1 MSTKPHKTGNGAL
14 MRRFLPYLIK
24 YKGVLFFDLF
34 CAALTTLCDI
44 ALPTIMRTLTN
55 TVSAAA
61 LTVDTVLRMAALYFV
76 LRIIDGA
83 ASYFMSGIGHI
94 MGVHIETDMRRDAF
108 DHLLRLD
115 HTYYNNTKVGQ
126 IMGRI
131 TNDLFDVTEFAHHC
145 PEEFF
150 IAGIKIVASFVIL
163 CQASIPLTL
172 IVFACVPLMGVVS
185 VKLNHKLRERF
196 RQQRFQIGEL
206 NATIEDSL
214 LGQRVVKAFAAEDLE
229 REKFEQGNREFEKI
243 KTLGYHA
250 MAAFNTSTRMFDGL
264 MYFVVILAGGLSL
277 VYGAISA
284 GDLVAYVLYVS
295 TLIATIRRIVEFA
308 EQFQRGM
315 TGIERFAEIM
325 DTPIA
330 IADKP
335 DAKPLE
341 VKQGGIEFKDVS
353 FEYPDDHNQVLHH
366 VNLTIRPG
374 ESLALVGPSG
384 GGKTTLCNLIPRF
397 YDVTGGT
404 VLVDGQDVRD
414 VQLHSLRQ
422 AIGVVQQDVYLFS
435 GTVAENIAYG
445 RPGATRAEIEEA
457 ARLAGADGFVRA
469 LKNGYDT
476 YVGER
481 GVKLSGG
488 QKQRLAIARVFLKN
502 PPILLLDEATS
513 ALDNESEILVGQ
525 SLDKLAKGRTTL
537 TIAHRLTTI
546 KNADRILV
554 DPFCGS
560 GTFPIEAAMM
570 AANIAPGLN
579 REFISEEWTNLIS
592 KQLWYDV
599 IEEANDMVHTDI
611 KVDIQGYDI
620 DADVVKA
627 ARENAKRAGVDHL
640 IHFQQRAVADMHHP
654 KKYGFIISNPP
665 YGERLE
671 EKENLPELYRQIGE
685 MYRGLDAWSM
695 YLITSYEQA
704 QQYIGRKADKNRKIY
719 NGMLKTYF
727 YQFLGPKPPKRRNNE
742 ESH

>member
-1 MSTKPHKTGNGAL
+1 MPNNERKTGNGAL
-14 MRRFLPYLIK
+14 MRRFMPYLAK
-24 YKGVLFFDLF
+24 YKGVLCFDLF

-44 ALPTIMRTLTN
+44 ILPKIMSTLTN
-55 TVSAAA
+55 SVGSLTAA
-61 LTVDTVLRMAALYFV
+61 LVLKLAALYLV
-76 LRIIDGA
+76 LRIIDA
-83 ASYFMSGIGHI
+83 AAQYFMSSIGHI

-150 IAGIKIVASFVIL
+150 IAGIKIAASFVIL
-163 CQASIPLTL
+163 CQSSVLLTL
-172 IVFACVPLMGVVS
+172 VVFACVPLMGVVS
-185 VKLNHKLRERF
+185 VKLNQKLRARF
-196 RQQRFQIGEL
+196 REQRFQIGEL

-229 REKFEQGNREFEKI
+229 REKFEQGNRAFEEI
-243 KTLGYHA
+243 KTKGYYA
-250 MAAFNTSTRMFDGL
+250 MAAFNTSTRLFDGL
-264 MYFVVILAGGLSL
+264 MYLVVILAGGLFL
-277 VYGAISA
+277 VYGTITP

-330 IADKP
+330 IADAP
-335 DAKPLE
+335 DAKELQ
-341 VKQGGIEFKDVS
+341 VTQGGIELWDVS
-353 FEYPDDHNQVLHH
+353 FEYPDDHNKVLRH
-366 VNLTIRPG
+366 VNLTIHPG

-397 YDVTGGT
+397 YDVTGGSI
-404 VLVDGQDVRD
+404 LIDGQDVRS
-414 VQLHSLRQ
+414 VTLHSLRS

-457 ARLAGADGFVRA
+457 ARMAGADEFVRA

-488 QKQRLAIARVFLKN
+488 QKQRISIARVFLKN
-502 PPILLLDEATS
+502 PRILLLDEATS

-525 SLDKLAKGRTTL
+525 SLDKLAVGRTTL

-546 KNADRILV
+546 QNADRILV
-554 DPFCGS
+554 LGKDG
-560 GTFPIEAAMM
+560 
-570 AANIAPGLN
+570 
-579 REFISEEWTNLIS
+579 
-592 KQLWYDV
+592 
-599 IEEANDMVHTDI
+599 IEEEGSHAELL
-611 KVDIQGYDI
+611 
-620 DADVVKA
+620 
-627 ARENAKRAGVDHL
+627 ARKG
-640 IHFQQRAVADMHHP
+640 I
-654 KKYGFIISNPP
+654 Y
-665 YGERLE
+665 YRLW
-671 EKENLPELYRQIGE
+671 N
-685 MYRGLDAWSM
+685 GLVSGQT
-695 YLITSYEQA
+695 L
-704 QQYIGRKADKNRKIY
+704 
-719 NGMLKTYF
+719 
-727 YQFLGPKPPKRRNNE
+727 
-742 ESH
+742 